1 MKLKCDICHIPED
14 IELIAGTNLVSFPCG
29 NERDLTRDELN
40 LLFRKYGS
48 ER

>member
-1 MKLKCDICHIPED
+1 MKLECDICHTQED
-14 IELIAGTNLVSFPCG
+14 IELIPGTNLVSFSCG

-40 LLFRKYGS
+40 VLFRKYGG

>member
-1 MKLKCDICHIPED
+1 MKLECEICHISED
-14 IELIAGTNLVSFPCG
+14 IKLIPGTNLVSFSCG

-40 LLFRKYGS
+40 LLFRKHGG

>member
-1 MKLKCDICHIPED
+1 MKLECDICRVEED
-14 IELIAGTNLVSFPCG
+14 IKLIPGTNLVSFSCG

-40 LLFRKYGS
+40 LLFKKYGG